1 LSIGK
6 VSVWYPCAQN
16 VEKTVSKGCFELNK
30 SKQTDLKIEAA
41 LFPSFLSSFLSI
53 RLMFVVV
60 PNALAPFACSTFHL
74 KKTRFLPFSPT
85 SSKPQPSTASNPTF
99 LFCFGTQTLR
109 ALAGLIQ
116 ICFLRFRKSSPSV
129 GLLFPHSPL
138 ETELSRSCWKFH
150 TVPASSR
157 VSRYDALNS
166 LSTLAFKSQNLRAG
180 TPISTPLKFTR

>member
-1 LSIGK
+1 
-6 VSVWYPCAQN
+6 
-16 VEKTVSKGCFELNK
+16 VSKGCFELNK

-41 LFPSFLSSFLSI
+41 LFPFLSSFPLHPSY
-53 RLMFVVV
+53 VCCC
-60 PNALAPFACSTFHL
+60 PNALASFACSTFHL

-99 LFCFGTQTLR
+99 LFCFGTQTSR

-116 ICFLRFRKSSPSV
+116 SCFLKSSPSV

-138 ETELSRSCWKFH
+138 ETEPSRSCWKYH
-150 TVPASSR
+150 TAPVSSR